1 MKSVV
6 GIGLIAVLSFFIIIF
21 LIRMIKDKN
30 AVVRVIG
37 YLIILSLLVMV
48 LNNIVLQYFFN
59 VKLFQNEKC
68 NMFKYF
74 LIWYLLVAFFIY
86 LLGNNMKL

>member
-21 LIRMIKDKN
+21 LMRMIKDKN

-37 YLIILSLLVMV
+37 YLITLSLLVMV

-59 VKLFQNEKC
+59 VKLF
-68 NMFKYF
+68 
-74 LIWYLLVAFFIY
+74 
-86 LLGNNMKL
+86 

>member
-21 LIRMIKDKN
+21 LMRMIKDKN

-37 YLIILSLLVMV
+37 YLITLSLLVMV
-48 LNNIVLQYFFN
+48 LNNIVLQYFF
-59 VKLFQNEKC
+59 
-68 NMFKYF
+68 
-74 LIWYLLVAFFIY
+74 
-86 LLGNNMKL
+86 

>member
-1 MKSVV
+1 MKCVV
-6 GIGLIAVLSFFIIIF
+6 GIGLTAVLSFFIIIF

-59 VKLFQNEKC
+59 VKLF
-68 NMFKYF
+68 
-74 LIWYLLVAFFIY
+74 
-86 LLGNNMKL
+86 

>member
-37 YLIILSLLVMV
+37 YLITLSLLVMV

-59 VKLFQNEKC
+59 VKLF
-68 NMFKYF
+68 
-74 LIWYLLVAFFIY
+74 
-86 LLGNNMKL
+86 

>member
-59 VKLFQNEKC
+59 VKLF
-68 NMFKYF
+68 
-74 LIWYLLVAFFIY
+74 
-86 LLGNNMKL
+86 

>member
-30 AVVRVIG
+30 AVVRVRG

-59 VKLFQNEKC
+59 VKLF
-68 NMFKYF
+68 
-74 LIWYLLVAFFIY
+74 
-86 LLGNNMKL
+86 

>member
-6 GIGLIAVLSFFIIIF
+6 GIGIIAVLSFFIIIF
-21 LIRMIKDKN
+21 LMRMIKDKN

-59 VKLFQNEKC
+59 VKLF
-68 NMFKYF
+68 
-74 LIWYLLVAFFIY
+74 
-86 LLGNNMKL
+86 

>member
-21 LIRMIKDKN
+21 LMRMIKDKN

-59 VKLFQNEKC
+59 VKLF
-68 NMFKYF
+68 
-74 LIWYLLVAFFIY
+74 
-86 LLGNNMKL
+86 

>member
-1 MKSVV
+1 MKTAV
-6 GIGLIAVLSFFIIIF
+6 GIGLIAILSFFIIIF

-59 VKLFQNEKC
+59 VKLF
-68 NMFKYF
+68 
-74 LIWYLLVAFFIY
+74 
-86 LLGNNMKL
+86 

>member
-6 GIGLIAVLSFFIIIF
+6 GSGLIAVLSFFIIIF
-21 LIRMIKDKN
+21 LMRMIKDKN

-59 VKLFQNEKC
+59 VKLF
-68 NMFKYF
+68 
-74 LIWYLLVAFFIY
+74 
-86 LLGNNMKL
+86 

>member
-6 GIGLIAVLSFFIIIF
+6 GIGIIAVLSFFIIIF
-21 LIRMIKDKN
+21 LMRMIKDKN

-37 YLIILSLLVMV
+37 YLITLSLLVMV

-59 VKLFQNEKC
+59 VKLF
-68 NMFKYF
+68 
-74 LIWYLLVAFFIY
+74 
-86 LLGNNMKL
+86 